1 MVLSKIS
8 RNIHHAR
15 KLLQEKKENKLTTKC
30 RQPEHNAPHKG
41 WPEAAVGSAL
51 TSLPGSR
58 GNLCGGSAGCNSEN
72 IQMRDEIHTMF
83 PSSNYYLS
91 HSFYFF
97 R

>member
-1 MVLSKIS
+1 MQENCFKK
-8 RNIHHAR
+8 R
-15 KLLQEKKENKLTTKC
+15 KKKNLTTKC
-30 RQPEHNAPHKG
+30 CQPAHNAPLKG

-58 GNLCGGSAGCNSEN
+58 GNLCDGSADCNSEN